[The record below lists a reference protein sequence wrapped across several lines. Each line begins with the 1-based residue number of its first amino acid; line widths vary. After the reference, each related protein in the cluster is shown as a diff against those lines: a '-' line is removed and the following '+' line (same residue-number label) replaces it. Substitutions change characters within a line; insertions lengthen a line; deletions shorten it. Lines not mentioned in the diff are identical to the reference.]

1 MTIRRELKKNNQS
14 DWRIN
19 GKGVK
24 KTQVD
29 DLVKRLNIQVDNL
42 CQFLPQDKVANFA
55 QLSPQELL
63 RETEKVTE
71 VSS

>member
-1 MTIRRELKKNNQS
+1 MKKNNQS

-63 RETEKVTE
+63 RETEKVI
-71 VSS
+71 

>member
-63 RETEKVTE
+63 RETEKVI
-71 VSS
+71 